1 MGHKYIPRLKPAF
14 HLQLNERTKHSTTA
28 DRAAFKWNA
37 RRTLHMS
44 TSFGLTSGFL
54 CHYWYIF
61 LDRSVVGG
69 TGLSLVARCKD
80 YTIVALLVLWVL
92 CSPFM

>member
-1 MGHKYIPRLKPAF
+1 
-14 HLQLNERTKHSTTA
+14 
-28 DRAAFKWNA
+28 
-37 RRTLHMS
+37 MS

-80 YTIVALLVLWVL
+80 YTIVSSLNVCCVPLILGYLQIHKTIL
-92 CSPFM
+92 CDP